1 MRMTLLTAAVLLGAM
16 PRATEAQV
24 SGAIVIG
31 GWPVGGIITIGAP
44 HRFPVPARRVV
55 FVERFRPDRVIVVER
70 WYPSRHER
78 RFDPHRYHRRV
89 IWYDGHGG
97 RYYDR
102 ARPGLRRIDV
112 YERDGRYYRRDD
124 RDDRRRGERR
134 HDRDR

>member
-1 MRMTLLTAAVLLGAM
+1 MRLALVIGAAMLGAL
-16 PRATEAQV
+16 PQATEAQV

-31 GWPVGGIITIGAP
+31 GWPVGGVITIAVP
-44 HRFPVPARRVV
+44 HRVIVPARRVV
-55 FVERFRPDRVIVVER
+55 ILERYVPARVIVVER

-78 RFDPHRYHRRV
+78 RFDSHRYHRRIV
-89 IWYDGHGG
+89 WYDGPGG

-102 ARPGLRRIDV
+102 ARPGLRRIEV
-112 YERDGRYYRRDD
+112 YEREGRYYRRDD